1 VSPLLGQGDL
11 AVDGEIFY
19 YVAGGMA
26 VAVIAEAGI
35 IWKLIGML
43 VAVYSDRQAKDA
55 AQIALLAT
63 RQAENT
69 EALREVAE
77 ALK

>member
-1 VSPLLGQGDL
+1 MPLLAQGDP
-11 AVDGEIFY
+11 VDYDIFML
-19 YVAGGMA
+19 VASAEA
-26 VAVIAEAGI
+26 VAIVALAGI

-43 VAVYSDRQAKDA
+43 VACYSTRQEKDA

-69 EALREVAE
+69 EALRDVAE

>member
-1 VSPLLGQGDL
+1 MIPLLAQGE
-11 AVDGEIFY
+11 AVDYDIFML
-19 YVAGGMA
+19 VASAEA
-26 VAVIAEAGI
+26 VAIVAMAGI

-43 VAVYSDRQAKDA
+43 VACYATRQEKDA

>member
-1 VSPLLGQGDL
+1 MIPLLGEGTP
-11 AVDGEIFY
+11 VDGEIFY
-19 YVAGGMA
+19 YVAGGLA
-26 VAVIAEAGI
+26 VAVVAEAGI

-43 VAVYSDRQAKDA
+43 VACYSTRQEKDA